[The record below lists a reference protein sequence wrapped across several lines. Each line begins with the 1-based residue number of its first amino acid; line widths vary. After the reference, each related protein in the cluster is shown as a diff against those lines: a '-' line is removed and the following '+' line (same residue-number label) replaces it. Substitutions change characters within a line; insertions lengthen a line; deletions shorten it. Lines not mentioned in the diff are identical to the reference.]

1 MYLNEYKAQEKISV
15 SEQLYLRD
23 KLGGIVDIL
32 LILVLSLLQQESEA
46 AAAGHGRHAGRGQAT
61 LRLHA
66 KLEDL
71 FSVLNG
77 IFVY

>member
-1 MYLNEYKAQEKISV
+1 MAPKYIT
-15 SEQLYLRD
+15 QLYLRD

-32 LILVLSLLQQESEA
+32 LILVFSLLQQESEA

-66 KLEDL
+66 KLEDCL
-71 FSVLNG
+71 FPVLNS